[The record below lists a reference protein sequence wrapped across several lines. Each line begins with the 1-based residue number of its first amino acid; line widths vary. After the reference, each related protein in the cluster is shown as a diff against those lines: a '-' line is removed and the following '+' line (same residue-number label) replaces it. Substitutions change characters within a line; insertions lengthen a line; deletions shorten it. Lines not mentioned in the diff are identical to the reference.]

1 MKITKSQLKQII
13 KEELEDIISES
24 EWQDNIESYESERER
39 TRTLY
44 PIGTKVRPVSKEN
57 SVDGKDHYLRN
68 VKTWGTVV
76 ELPWNV
82 KSTADPDHIAVTWQG
97 AGIDFETDKPYAHLF
112 KPHELEIIDAS
123 AEG

>member
-13 KEELEDIISES
+13 KEEISKVLSES
-24 EWQDNIESYESERER
+24 EDES
-39 TRTLY
+39 TLY

-57 SVDGKDHYLRN
+57 SVDGKAHYLRGT
-68 VKTWGTVV
+68 KTWGTVV

-82 KSTADPDHIAVTWQG
+82 KSTADPDHIAVTWHG
-97 AGIDFETDKPYAHLF
+97 SGIDYETDKPYAHLY
-112 KPHELEIIDAS
+112 KPHELELYDAS